1 MRWKTALLL
10 AACVGLTLCASSEK
24 KIVQAREKDP
34 KYQYNLGLFHLNG
47 GNIPEAIIA
56 LNKSIALSA
65 TNHLAWNALG
75 LAQAMSGEFEEAIR
89 NYQKCLAINPRFS
102 EARNNLGT
110 VYQELRF
117 PDKAE
122 AEFKLAAQDETYAS
136 RELPLLNLARLYF
149 SQDKLDPAYENVQRA
164 LQLKPRFALALNLKG
179 LILEKKDDLGGAIL
193 AYEQAVNAVPAD
205 LTFNYNLAVACF
217 KKGEY
222 VKAKEVFEKISNQVT
237 DLETRDKI
245 AQYLKIIKDK
255 LG

>member
-10 AACVGLTLCASSEK
+10 AACVSLTLCASSEK

-47 GNIPEAIIA
+47 GNIPEAIKA

-65 TNHLAWNALG
+65 TNHLAWNAIG

-102 EARNNLGT
+102 EAHNNLGT

-136 RELPLLNLARLYF
+136 RSCLSSTWPGSLQPRQAR
-149 SQDKLDPAYENVQRA
+149 PAYENVQRA

-179 LILEKKDDLGGAIL
+179 LILEKKDDLGR
-193 AYEQAVNAVPAD
+193 D
-205 LTFNYNLAVACF
+205 LGY
-217 KKGEY
+217 
-222 VKAKEVFEKISNQVT
+222 
-237 DLETRDKI
+237 
-245 AQYLKIIKDK
+245 
-255 LG
+255 